1 MTFIS
6 KKEQQ
11 ATRKFEL
18 VRVNPAR
25 DITTLLTAIGGGVYT
40 YASNLWVN
48 RVELL
53 GVGLTKVT
61 GTPAIGEYSFN
72 EFTKLLTV
80 YPTTAPSSTNPLIA
94 YHYLFFTGE
103 IYRSWY
109 EDPEDTNTELR
120 EWLPRLKNSPR
131 VAQDVS
137 DVLAGKLSM
146 SITNIEIIND
156 EWDLNEYF
164 TINDSFYL
172 KEVSIWLCLDDETN
186 IQKLFLGVIVSA
198 TITREKISID
208 IKDNFQL
215 LNNPCFVGD
224 DDSEVYYQLSSNPL
238 LDPNH
243 TGEARPFIL
252 GTCSRYQTK
261 NDSITNLPSAQKLD
275 TETLPAAVCINFSRD
290 LLVTNNR
297 QWGICRTASSGFQD
311 FTHAVVAVDNSDPNF
326 TKFTSSSGNV
336 AKIFIGDTFV
346 MTITMVDYYGRVVDV
361 DRVNNFIY
369 STPMAAATGTPTIQ
383 GNNCPSLVVSQDNN
397 LFYLQYGRDYTATV
411 TTTSSGNKLLNITL
425 VNDFETPLAMT
436 PLDPSSSTLYYRVRP
451 SIVKHGAAIKMLL
464 DKSGMPTNASS
475 FTTADTDYPINVN
488 FSIPNVY
495 ESDYENYIKYIE
507 ELLASTFGYIYLNNN
522 FEFAYK
528 LFTTPSSIDEI
539 TDGEMLKDSYSLQIE
554 YQDIVTQIISYNP
567 HCNSEEFV
575 AKTGTNLKN
584 IKAGYLHGFFN
595 TTRFMHY
602 LEDITTRLPDILNY
616 RSNRSTRYIFET
628 AVKNLDTQLGDDFL
642 LSKSGL
648 LDGETKAVKIISI
661 DKYTLKTQVIA
672 TDLGA

>member
-1 MTFIS
+1 MTFVAL
-6 KKEQQ
+6 KEQQ

-25 DITTLLTAIGGGVYT
+25 DITTLLVSIGGGKYT
-40 YASNLWVN
+40 YSSNLWIN
-48 RVELL
+48 KVELL
-53 GVGLTKVT
+53 GVGLSKVS
-61 GTPAIGEYSFN
+61 GTPLIGEYSFD

-94 YHYLFFTGE
+94 FHYLFFTGE

-109 EDPEDTNTELR
+109 EDPEDDNTSQR
-120 EWLPRLKNSPR
+120 EWLPRLINSPR
-131 VAQDVS
+131 VAQDIS

-146 SITNIEIIND
+146 SITNVEIIND
-156 EWDLNEYF
+156 EWDLNQYF

-172 KEVSIWLCLDDETN
+172 KDVEIWLCLDDETN
-186 IQKLFLGVIVSA
+186 IQKLFLGLIVSA
-198 TITREKISID
+198 TITREKVALD
-208 IKDNFQL
+208 IKDNFQF
-215 LNNPCFVGD
+215 LNNPCFMGD
-224 DDSEVYYQLSSNPL
+224 NDSEVYYQLSNNSL

-243 TGEARPFIL
+243 NDEARPFIL
-252 GTCSRYQTK
+252 GTCSRYKTI
-261 NDSITNLPSAQKLD
+261 NDASVTLATAQKLD
-275 TETLPAAVCINFSRD
+275 IESLPTAVCTNFSRD

-297 QWGICRTASSGFQD
+297 QWGICRTASAGFQD
-311 FTHAVVAVDNSDPNF
+311 FTHAVTAVDNSDPNF
-326 TKFTSSSGNV
+326 TKFTSSAGDI
-336 AKIFIGDTFV
+336 AKIYIGDTFV

-369 STPMAAATGTPTIQ
+369 TTPIAAATGTPTITS
-383 GNNCPSLVVSQDNN
+383 NNCPSIVILQNG
-397 LFYLQYGRDYTATV
+397 LKYYLQYGRDYTATV
-411 TTTSSGNKLLNITL
+411 TTSSSGNKILDITF
-425 VNDFETPLAMT
+425 VNDFETPLTMT
-436 PLDPSSSTLYYRVRP
+436 PLDPSVDVVYYRVRP
-451 SIVKHGAAIKMLL
+451 TILKHGATIKLLL
-464 DKSGMPTNASS
+464 DKAGMPTNASS
-475 FTTADTDYPINVN
+475 FTTADTNYPINVN

-495 ESDYENYIKYIE
+495 ETDYENYIKYIE
-507 ELLASTFGYIYLNNN
+507 ELLSSTFGYIYLNNS

-539 TDGEMLKDSYSLQIE
+539 TDAEVLKNSYSLQIE
-554 YQDIVTQIISYNP
+554 YQDIVTQIITFNP

-584 IKAGYLHGFFN
+584 IKAGHLHGFFN

-616 RSNRSTRYIFET
+616 RSNRSTRYAFET
-628 AVKNLDTQLGDDFL
+628 AVKNLDTELGEDFL
-642 LSKSGL
+642 LSKDGL

-672 TDLGA
+672 TDLGV